1 MVKNRT
7 AMSVTVAEWISRY
20 QDDAHEAMRE
30 LLNFILKVSLPWP
43 CLLPTTAE
51 CNPCRGGEQVFDL
64 SSVGRRAV
72 IPSRSARRCTS
83 SRTLAT
89 SWPKL
94 WRTRS
99 TKRYALALAVIA
111 GSHCART
118 HPCASRLCA
127 QEGGQYPIIG
137 RGKMRKFKSNFLE
150 FWDKLINKT
159 QYTIIYDEA
168 FLGNL
173 VTIALV
179 VSRFVSGLHGTGPV

>member
-1 MVKNRT
+1 M
-7 AMSVTVAEWISRY
+7 
-20 QDDAHEAMRE
+20 
-30 LLNFILKVSLPWP
+30 
-43 CLLPTTAE
+43 
-51 CNPCRGGEQVFDL
+51 
-64 SSVGRRAV
+64 
-72 IPSRSARRCTS
+72 
-83 SRTLAT
+83 
-89 SWPKL
+89 
-94 WRTRS
+94 
-99 TKRYALALAVIA
+99 IA

-118 HPCASRLCA
+118 HPRASRLCA

-179 VSRFVSGLHGTGPV
+179 VSRFVSDLHHTGPV